1 MGRLQEAFNDIF
13 SMDRIK
19 GAAMGAS
26 AGYVL
31 TAGNPVGALLLGITG
46 AMMGAESLKETFQSA
61 VMGREMALST
71 VPALAKRVLSR

>member
-1 MGRLQEAFNDIF
+1 MNRLQDAFNDIF

-26 AGYVL
+26 AGYIL
-31 TAGNPVGALLLGITG
+31 TGGNPVGAVLLGITG

-61 VMGREMALST
+61 ALGREMALAT
-71 VPALAKRVLSR
+71 VPAVAKRVFRR

>member
-13 SMDRIK
+13 SIDRIK

-26 AGYVL
+26 VGYVL
-31 TAGNPVGALLLGITG
+31 TAGNPVGAVLLGITG

-61 VMGREMALST
+61 VVGREMAMAT
-71 VPALAKRVLSR
+71 VPALAKRVFRR